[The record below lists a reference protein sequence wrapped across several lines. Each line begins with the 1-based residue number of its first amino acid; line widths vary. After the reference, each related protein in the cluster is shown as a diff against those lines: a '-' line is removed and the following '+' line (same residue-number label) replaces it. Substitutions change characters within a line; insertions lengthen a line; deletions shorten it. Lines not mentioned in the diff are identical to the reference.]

1 MSNNVTHDYSV
12 SKVFA
17 IAIGMAAIAGF
28 INSIMLIEFGLPVSQ
43 MTGIASH
50 LSDSG
55 FHLDWEAFIISLS
68 ILLSFIVGAFLSG
81 FIIGHSQYKEDKS
94 YGTALFLNAIILTI
108 AALMAYSI
116 NILALMF
123 SALACGLQN
132 AMVASYKGLQIRT
145 THVTGITTDIGVSIA
160 HRFRTHTRFT
170 WRTWLLFAILLGF
183 ILGGLIG
190 IFTFH
195 WFGYLSLL
203 LPAVLNG
210 LLAWIYFH
218 SLFRKT
224 MTR

>member
-1 MSNNVTHDYSV
+1 MLNTATHDYRV

-17 IAIGMAAIAGF
+17 IAIGMSAIAGF

-55 FHLDWEAFIISLS
+55 FHFDWKPFMISLS

-94 YGTALFLNAIILTI
+94 YGVALFLNAVILTV
-108 AALMAYSI
+108 AGVMAYSV
-116 NILALMF
+116 NLLALMF

-160 HRFRTHTRFT
+160 HRFRTRTPLT
-170 WRTWLLFAILLGF
+170 WKNWLLFAILLGF

-190 IFTFH
+190 IFSFQ

-203 LPAVLNG
+203 LPAALNA

-218 SLFRKT
+218 SLIRK
-224 MTR
+224 RSPS